1 MTQDSTCVTFIG
13 KVVCICLRVSVNLV
27 YKFQGKPGT
36 TTVKHDFNPN
46 GLKFHRGSPWVSIL
60 SWLNLKANKDYFSY
74 EHDWFQSCH
83 TYRDRYE
90 VSCIRL
96 FRKCASMSVCETW
109 LIHMCDMTHSNVWHD
124 SRLYICDM
132 TYSNVRCKWIFRTC
146 TSMSTCETWLIH
158 MCNMTHSYVWHDSF
172 IRVTRLIHMCDMTH
186 SYVWHDSFIRVTRL
200 IHMCDMTHSY
210 VWHDSFIRVTR
221 LTTLHSWHDL
231 FRGIRDTTC
240 SEVCRTLHT
249 AVLDM
254 RVNVSLWDVTHSHVW
269 HDSWLYLWLAL
280 FIRTLQTN
288 VSDMRVHVN
297 LKFHKSQLY
306 SHFVW

>member
-200 IHMCDMTHSY
+200 
-210 VWHDSFIRVTR
+210 
-221 LTTLHSWHDL
+221 TTLHSWHDL

-240 SEVCRTLHT
+240 SE
-249 AVLDM
+249 AF
-254 RVNVSLWDVTHSHVW
+254 VTRLVQRHSW
-269 HDSWLYLWLAL
+269 HDLFRGMPYAAYGCSGHARQCQSVRRDSFTRVTWLM
-280 FIRTLQTN
+280 TLLVTSLIHTYAANKCFGHARPCQPE
-288 VSDMRVHVN
+288 VS
-297 LKFHKSQLY
+297 
-306 SHFVW
+306 